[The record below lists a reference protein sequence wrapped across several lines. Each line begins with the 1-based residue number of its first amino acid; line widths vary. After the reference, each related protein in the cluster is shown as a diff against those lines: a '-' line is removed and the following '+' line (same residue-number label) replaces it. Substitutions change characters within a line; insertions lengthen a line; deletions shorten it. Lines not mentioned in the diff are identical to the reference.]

1 MLTYDPSIR
10 PSAGSLLTHK
20 WLTASASAPVGRVA
34 KDPRGDMT
42 DLALRKFH
50 EISMATPKPPN
61 DLILFVLHGICLS
74 ISRLNARIFHFG

>member
-42 DLALRKFH
+42 DLALGKFNPNTPKWPDFICH
-50 EISMATPKPPN
+50 EICP
-61 DLILFVLHGICLS
+61 F
-74 ISRLNARIFHFG
+74 IS